1 MKDLIS
7 IDQLS
12 LENIHDIHRLAQKF
26 YKSSPIACPV
36 RSRIFKFFCGQ
47 NLPLKGKILIN
58 FFFENST
65 RTRTSF
71 EIAAKRMGAEVVNID
86 VSLSS
91 LKKGESIIDTVKT
104 INAMNPDFV
113 ALRHNSSGICEVL
126 KKHIFAPLINAGDG
140 TNEHPSQ
147 ALLDSFVILQHKKKF
162 ENLRVTIC
170 GDVLHSRVARS
181 NIKLL
186 KKVGCEVRVVTP
198 PTLITSQYREW
209 LKENWNIE
217 VFENLQQGI
226 QGADVIMM
234 LRIQQE
240 RMLGCY
246 IPSLS
251 EYFKVF
257 GLTHEKL
264 KFAKSDVLVLH
275 PGPINRDVEIS
286 SSLADDKKFSLIL
299 DQVEAGVAVR
309 QAILQLL

>member
-12 LENIHDIHRLAQKF
+12 LSEINEIHKSAETFFKNSNKNHSDLA
-26 YKSSPIACPV
+26 
-36 RSRIFKFFCGQ
+36 
-47 NLPLKGKILIN
+47 GKILVN

-71 EIAAKRMGAEVVNID
+71 EIAAKRLGAEVVNID
-86 VSLSS
+86 ISLSS
-91 LKKGESIIDTVKT
+91 LKKGESIIDTAKT

-113 ALRHNSSGICEVL
+113 AIRHNGSGIVALL
-126 KKHIFAPLINAGDG
+126 KKYISASLINAGDG

-147 ALLDSFVILQHKKKF
+147 ALLDSFVIKQHKKDLQ
-162 ENLRVTIC
+162 NLKIAIC

-186 KKVGCEVRVVTP
+186 TKFGAKINVITP
-198 PTLITSQYREW
+198 STLITRDYKNW
-209 LKENWNIE
+209 LQENWNVK
-217 VFENLQQGI
+217 VFESLAEGI
-226 QGADVIMM
+226 ANVDVIMM

-246 IPSLS
+246 IPSLA
-251 EYFKVF
+251 EYFKLF

-264 KFAKSDVLVLH
+264 KLAPNALVLH
-275 PGPINRDVEIS
+275 PGPINREVEIS
-286 SSLADDKKFSLIL
+286 SALADDEKFSLIL
-299 DQVEAGVAVR
+299 EQVEAGVAVR
-309 QAILQLL
+309 QALLKFLSNKI